1 MIFSVTNAF
10 VSMTKSDV
18 SRSFIPHKTSILL
31 AKNKKKIHVNLLFKI
46 YAKIIS
52 LFPVYLLI
60 FLIIGQYRFSYFL
73 CDKS

>member
-1 MIFSVTNAF
+1 MIFSVTIVF
-10 VSMTKSDV
+10 VSITKSDV
-18 SRSFIPHKTSILL
+18 SREFIPHETSILL
-31 AKNKKKIHVNLLFKI
+31 AKNKKKFHVNLLFKI

>member
-1 MIFSVTNAF
+1 MIFSVTIVF
-10 VSMTKSDV
+10 VSITKSDV
-18 SRSFIPHKTSILL
+18 SREFIPHETSILL
-31 AKNKKKIHVNLLFKI
+31 AKKKKIHVNLLFKI